1 MDLDDTWP
9 RRLDNERRLGNIPGD
24 QARALL
30 ELWRCCTRG
39 DDMPSEA
46 RVASLAGVSKRTVSR
61 AKATGRALELLL
73 WERQWAV
80 VDGLRQERPCSYVV
94 EVPAAPC
101 VRRERQ
107 SGARTG
113 STSRASGPT
122 RSVQQQLAAL
132 PPVTAELRALIAARQ
147 AKYGGLPIV
156 QPICNLQSDTHCVS
170 QQLSKAL
177 Q

>member
-9 RRLDNERRLGNIPGD
+9 TRLENERRLGNVPGD
-24 QARALL
+24 QALALL

-39 DDMPSEA
+39 DDTPSEA
-46 RVASLAGVSKRTVSR
+46 RVADLAGVSKRTVSR
-61 AKATGRALELLL
+61 AKATGRALGLLA

-80 VDGLRQERPCSYVV
+80 VDGLRQERPCSYRV

-107 SGARTG
+107 SGARPG
-113 STSRASGPT
+113 SISKA

-132 PPVTAELRALIAARQ
+132 PPVTDELRALIAARQ
-147 AKYGGLPIV
+147 ARFSPSRAIGARLDGGPRLMPPV
-156 QPICNLQSDTHCVS
+156 APRPGPL
-170 QQLSKAL
+170 L
-177 Q
+177 